1 MPDKIKPTPSEIE
14 KEEFIDKILEDEFV
28 IIFSWKEVAFI
39 MFFLYMIV
47 VIEALLTRK
56 HGNANNL
63 TSRHIC
69 SNCRI

>member
-1 MPDKIKPTPSEIE
+1 MPEKIKPLEIE
-14 KEEFIDKILEDEFV
+14 KEEALDKLLEDDEFV

-56 HGNANNL
+56 NGNTNHQS
-63 TSRHIC
+63 SRHIC
-69 SNCRI
+69 ANCRI